1 MVLPSL
7 RAFMVRTLTM
17 LFTNRSDAARQLI
30 PLLERY
36 ANDDVVV
43 MAVPRGAVPMARIIA
58 DRFHWPLSIVL
69 VKKIGHPMNPE
80 YAIGAAGLDAAFVE
94 KGHSDVSEEERDLA
108 IAAAQSTLRERSTRF
123 LGNRPQP
130 NLHGRTVI
138 IVDDGI
144 ATGSTVS
151 AAINVIRLQQPHR
164 VVVAAPVAATSSV
177 ELLQSIADDV
187 IVLHSSSSFMAVGEF
202 YEDFPQVSDAE
213 VIEALNPDVPNR

>member
-1 MVLPSL
+1 MQ
-7 RAFMVRTLTM
+7 
-17 LFTNRSDAARQLI
+17 FTNRSDAARQLI

-43 MAVPRGAVPMARIIA
+43 MAIPRGAVPMARIIA

-80 YAIGAAGLDAAFVE
+80 YAIGATGLDAAFVE
-94 KGHSDVSEEERDLA
+94 KGHPDVSEGERNIA
-108 IAAAQSTLRERSTRF
+108 IASAQATLRERSEQF

-130 NLHGRTVI
+130 VLHGRTVI

-144 ATGSTVS
+144 ATGSTVR
-151 AAINVIRLQQPHR
+151 AAIHIIQRQQPGR
-164 VVVAAPVAATSSV
+164 IVVAAPVAATSSV
-177 ELLQSIADDV
+177 ELLRSIADDV
-187 IVLHSSSSFMAVGEF
+187 IVLHSSPSFMAVGGF

-213 VIEALNPDVPNR
+213 VVEAMKLSDRNR

>member
-1 MVLPSL
+1 
-7 RAFMVRTLTM
+7 
-17 LFTNRSDAARQLI
+17 
-30 PLLERY
+30 
-36 ANDDVVV
+36 
-43 MAVPRGAVPMARIIA
+43 MARIIA

-80 YAIGAAGLDAAFVE
+80 YAIGAAGLDVSFME
-94 KGHSDVSEEERDLA
+94 RGHPDVSEEERDLA
-108 IAAAQSTLRERSTRF
+108 ISAAQATLRERSTRF

-130 NLHGRTVI
+130 KLHGRTVI

-151 AAINVIRLQQPHR
+151 AAISVIRLQQPHR
-164 VVVAAPVAATSSV
+164 IVVAAPVAATSSV

-187 IVLHSSSSFMAVGEF
+187 IVLHSSPSFMAVGEF

-213 VIEALNPDVPNR
+213 VIEALNPDGPNR